1 LLKLKENEINILNS
15 INHLLKQVTSVV
27 DLVCP
32 LSRLFSILKHHSSRL
47 ELCNI
52 FEAIKT
58 FDESLT
64 SICDILI
71 NVKFS

>member
-1 LLKLKENEINILNS
+1 LLKLKENEINIQNS
-15 INHLLKQVTSVV
+15 IKHLLKQVTSV
-27 DLVCP
+27 VCP
-32 LSRLFSILKHHSSRL
+32 LSRLFSILKHRSSRL
-47 ELCNI
+47 ESCNI

-71 NVKFS
+71 NVK